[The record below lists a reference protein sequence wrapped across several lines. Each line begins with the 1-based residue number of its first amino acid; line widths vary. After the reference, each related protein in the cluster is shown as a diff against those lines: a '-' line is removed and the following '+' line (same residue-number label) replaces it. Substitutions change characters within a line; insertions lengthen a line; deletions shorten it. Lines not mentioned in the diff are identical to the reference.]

1 MITCQEW
8 GTTNFPT
15 AILLWMLVRRNLPRL
30 SIVNTLIPDELQ
42 RLVIKV
48 KEENE
53 ERYIQ
58 KKNLSMK
65 VLPEFQ
71 RMFAEV
77 KEVSSKEIVTIYKGH
92 NGRFHQLLRS
102 TEKRRWARMAKERE
116 QNIQEDEEK
125 VKEINHEK
133 DFIIQDLKEK
143 IKNFKALSQENDK
156 TLLY

>member
-1 MITCQEW
+1 MITCQKW

-15 AILLWMLVRRNLPRL
+15 AILLWMSVSRNLPRL
-30 SIVNTLIPDELQ
+30 SIVRTLIPDELQ
-42 RLVIKV
+42 RLVNKV
-48 KEENE
+48 NEKNE
-53 ERYIQ
+53 EKYIQ

-77 KEVSSKEIVTIYKGH
+77 KEVSSKKIVIIYKGH

-102 TEKRRWARMAKERE
+102 TEIEDGLEWWKRE
-116 QNIQEDEEK
+116 QNIQEDEEE

-133 DFIIQDLKEK
+133 DYIIQDLK
-143 IKNFKALSQENDK
+143 
-156 TLLY
+156 